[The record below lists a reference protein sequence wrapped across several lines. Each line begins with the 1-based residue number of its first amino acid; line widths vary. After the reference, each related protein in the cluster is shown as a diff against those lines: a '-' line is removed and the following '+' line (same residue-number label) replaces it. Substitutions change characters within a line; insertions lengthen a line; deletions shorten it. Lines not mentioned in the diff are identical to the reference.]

1 MVHLTPQNSSRTG
14 GCRPPHAAPLVSI
27 VVVIFRDREE
37 LANLI
42 TNLAPFRGEDLEVVI
57 IDGGSDE
64 GSVELLES
72 RSHEIDDWLSEPD
85 ESLYD
90 AMNKGIGRA
99 RGEFVLHINAGDRLL
114 SVPFEALRAAP
125 RDAAAVAFRVANE
138 GEDVVPA
145 EYGDSLKSRC
155 SLHHQ
160 GTFYRRGMHL
170 GYDTCL
176 RIVADFDHNQRML
189 LAGLKVEL
197 GDEIV
202 AFHGAGGI
210 SSSPEMLAEHFATV
224 RKNFG
229 WWQMMRARFEHT
241 RFCKIAA
248 RAQEVGLAQTLR
260 SARRQV
266 LERLR
271 GEAGS

>member
-1 MVHLTPQNSSRTG
+1 M
-14 GCRPPHAAPLVSI
+14 
-27 VVVIFRDREE
+27 VIFRDRVE

-42 TNLAPFRGEDLEVVI
+42 TNLAPFRCGDLEVII

-64 GSVELLES
+64 GSVELLEA
-72 RSHEIDDWLSEPD
+72 RSCEVDDWLSEPD

-90 AMNKGIGRA
+90 AMNKGIARA

-114 SVPFEALRAAP
+114 TVPYEALRAAA
-125 RDAAAVAFRVANE
+125 RDTAAVAFRVENE
-138 GEDVVPA
+138 GEGVVLP
-145 EYGDSLKSRC
+145 ECGEPLKSRC

-160 GTFYRRGMHL
+160 GTFYRRALHL
-170 GYDTCL
+170 GYDIRL

-197 GDEIV
+197 GQEV
-202 AFHGAGGI
+202 VSFHGAGGV

-229 WWQMMRARFEHT
+229 WRQMVWARFAHT
-241 RFCKIAA
+241 RFYKIAA
-248 RAQEVGLAQTLR
+248 RAREVGLARTLR
-260 SARRQV
+260 FTRRQ
-266 LERLR
+266 LQRGPR
-271 GEAGS
+271 GEPNL